1 MAGVAAGA
9 DVGAFFSRPLWCSF
23 FSVCEIS
30 KDFTK
35 TSFGLISFI
44 FFFACLRVHACTSA
58 VVPLLLMPV
67 HLNVCSFSPHSNLCS
82 CAWFLTQMYSPLCAF
97 HSLIV
102 CQIMCSVIRRMAYM
116 LHFRTEKSSYSEKVL
131 IQEFLVT
138 IGY

>member
-1 MAGVAAGA
+1 MLELSFLVLFGVLFSLCVRFPIFHIYK
-9 DVGAFFSRPLWCSF
+9 DIVWFDFFH
-23 FSVCEIS
+23 
-30 KDFTK
+30 
-35 TSFGLISFI
+35 